1 MIFSPSTTPSLL
13 AAVALSTALT
23 AMTAATTAAHAQTAA
38 PQADKSNTATLPYLS
53 AFEAYQPYADAPVS
67 NWKAANDTTA
77 QIGGWREYAKQAQS
91 GVSTSAGP
99 VVPETKPALKA
110 VP

>member
-38 PQADKSNTATLPYLS
+38 LQADKSNTATLPYRS

-91 GVSTSAGP
+91 EEVTPTRKVEPDA
-99 VVPETKPALKA
+99 KPGSKA
-110 VP
+110 AP